1 MVLIPWTQL
10 TCTHSYKRC
19 RRNHQLRHQQR
30 HQGHTLRTAFAEN
43 CLQLALTHQAH
54 TAMSLLQAMMLE
66 QSCNAPPIA
75 GARKRMVYFK
85 CNLRT

>member
-1 MVLIPWTQL
+1 MVLIPRTQL
-10 TCTHSYKRC
+10 ACTHSYKRC